1 MKAPVFAYGTYA
13 KLEDAVS
20 KGKVK
25 YPTYCWVSDRL
36 QYAFVNK
43 YGQIEIVG
51 LPKLTG
57 TLENEIIM
65 SNLTDGV
72 YEIKGQHRIA
82 EGTEPVYLS
91 ASYIMGIVSSDG
103 DTKKVRRITA
113 DDIEDWNV
121 TNGEAERSQI
131 YATDKYLEEKGYMT
145 ETAVDNKIAAMQETL
160 EEEMKDYVDSII
172 AEQVAELVP
181 EYIDLYIETVPLVD
195 VEDLFN
201 TAP

>member
-13 KLEDAVS
+13 KLQDAVA

-25 YPTYCWVSDRL
+25 YPTYCWVCDTY

-43 YGQIEIVG
+43 HGEIEIVG
-51 LPKLTG
+51 IPKLTG
-57 TLENEIIM
+57 TLEKEVIM
-65 SNLTDGV
+65 SGLSDGV

-91 ASYIMGIVSSDG
+91 ASYIVGIVASDG
-103 DTKKVRRITA
+103 DSKKVRRITA

-121 TNGEAERSQI
+121 TNGETTRARI
-131 YATDKYLEEKGYMT
+131 YATDQYLEEKGYMT
-145 ETAVDNKIAAMQETL
+145 EAAVDSKIAVMQETL

-181 EYIDLYIETVPLVD
+181 EYVDLYIGTVPPED
-195 VEDLFN
+195 VQDLFG
-201 TAP
+201 